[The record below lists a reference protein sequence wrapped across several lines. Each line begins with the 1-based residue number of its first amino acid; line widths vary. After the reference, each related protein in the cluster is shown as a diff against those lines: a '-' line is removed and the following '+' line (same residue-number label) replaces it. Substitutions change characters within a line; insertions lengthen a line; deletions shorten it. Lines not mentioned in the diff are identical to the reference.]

1 VGALMD
7 KSMNMTQNVFSKKY
21 NYISID
27 KEQDKILTHI
37 YLLNKKKVLMVKTNP
52 NNKNNKRKI

>member
-1 VGALMD
+1 MD